1 MRTANID
8 VFSDF
13 ICPWCYIGK
22 RRLEVA
28 LRYLS
33 TDVRARVR
41 WQPFALDRGT
51 ARGALE
57 QAGTTRFLTAL
68 GAGEG
73 IDFAFDRVTR
83 VPDTA
88 NAHRLVWLASSHGGP
103 GKLADAVVERLYRA
117 FWCEGQD
124 IGSLDTL
131 AALAGE
137 AGMDARRIGA
147 LLASAAGVAEM
158 QPARRRGDEL
168 GIEAI
173 PFILINDR
181 VGVRGTRSSQDLAAA
196 IQGASWFGKGGQ
208 QSCDSHSGVP
218 ATYPMRSGST
228 SSAASSSPSIGSLHV
243 STASRFA

>member
-33 TDVRARVR
+33 ADVRARVR
-41 WQPFALDRGT
+41 WQPFALDRAAAQAALGQPGT
-51 ARGALE
+51 AR
-57 QAGTTRFLTAL
+57 FVTAV
-68 GAGEG
+68 GGGEG
-73 IDFAFDRVTR
+73 IEFAFDRITR
-83 VPDTA
+83 IPDTA
-88 NAHRLVWLASSHGGP
+88 HAHRLVRLASSDGASGESVDD
-103 GKLADAVVERLYRA
+103 LVERLYRA
-117 FWCEGQD
+117 FWYEGRD
-124 IGSLDTL
+124 IESLDTL

-137 AGMDARRIGA
+137 AGMDARRVGA
-147 LLASAAGVAEM
+147 LLASAAGVAET
-158 QPARRRGDEL
+158 QAARRRADEL

-173 PFILINDR
+173 PFMVINDR
-181 VGVRGTRSSQDLAAA
+181 VGVRGTRSSQDLATA

-208 QSCDSHSGVP
+208 QSCDSNSGVT